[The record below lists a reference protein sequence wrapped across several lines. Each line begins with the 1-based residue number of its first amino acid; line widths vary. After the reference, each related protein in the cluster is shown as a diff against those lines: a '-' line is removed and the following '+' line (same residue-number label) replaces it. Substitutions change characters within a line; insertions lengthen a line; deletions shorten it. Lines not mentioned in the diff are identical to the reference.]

1 MLKVYVFLCISNVVL
16 AQNLGAFQEVFA
28 WKQVTYDIN
37 GIQLLQ
43 DRYGDV
49 ENERM
54 KRETDRLVFSTVE
67 EQNSNQGSVTTPP
80 DTNAD
85 ANKFF
90 IQYNN
95 VPMGAE
101 KVGHRLFVA
110 FPRRRYGIPATLNY
124 IDLNDQNGRSPALK
138 PYPNIYSGRSLISV
152 YRTRADTCGRLW
164 MVDTGLLE
172 LPVAVNRRQL
182 QPPAIVVFD
191 LKTDQEIFR
200 YTFKESDIPSASTP
214 TGLAS
219 ITVDITNNCADAY
232 AYVPDLTTNGIIVY
246 SLRDNDSW
254 RITHNY
260 FNFNPLSENLRVS
273 GEYFQW
279 SDGIFSIAL
288 SPAGSGCRTAYF
300 HPLISTQEFSIS
312 TCLLQN
318 RTASSDRY
326 FFDKLTYL
334 GDRGSNSQSTMHD
347 FYEPSRV
354 LFFAD
359 IGRDAISCWNTER
372 KLEPQN
378 VAILAQDSERLSYPS
393 DLHITDNEVWVIANK
408 LPRFGYSSLDTNQ
421 YNFYIYK
428 ANVRDLLS
436 GTVCE

>member
-1 MLKVYVFLCISNVVL
+1 MRNKWNTPVNPISN
-16 AQNLGAFQEVFA
+16 GP
-28 WKQVTYDIN
+28 
-37 GIQLLQ
+37 
-43 DRYGDV
+43 
-49 ENERM
+49 
-54 KRETDRLVFSTVE
+54 
-67 EQNSNQGSVTTPP
+67 VTTPP

-101 KVGHRLFVA
+101 KVGHRLFIA
-110 FPRRRYGIPATLNY
+110 LPRRRYGIPATLNY

-152 YRTRADTCGRLW
+152 YRTRAETCGRLW

-172 LPVAVNRRQL
+172 LP
-182 QPPAIVVFD
+182 
-191 LKTDQEIFR
+191 
-200 YTFKESDIPSASTP
+200 
-214 TGLAS
+214 GLAS

-288 SPAGSGCRTAYF
+288 SPAGSACRTAYF

-318 RTASSDRY
+318 KTARSDRY
-326 FFDKLTYL
+326 FFDKLNYL
-334 GDRGSNSQSTMHD
+334 GKRGPNSQSTMHD
-347 FYEPSRV
+347 YHEPSRV

-359 IGRDAISCWNTER
+359 IGRDTVSCWNTQR

-408 LPRFGYSSLDTNQ
+408 LPRFGYTALDTNE

-428 ANVRDLLS
+428 ANVRDRLL